1 MVATVG
7 EPAGDVG
14 SGDGGEGGPGGRT
27 KGLGG
32 AGFGTTAGLLDLG
45 ERFLDGI
52 EVRRVGREVPE
63 PSPTGFDGGPRSLT
77 VVGFE
82 LVGDDDLAR
91 SEGRSEDVPD
101 LPLEA
106 RGGHRPVEPQQRAEA
121 AERQRREHGLVL
133 PAVAGGRSVR
143 PFPTRSPGMRRRV
156 PQVAARLIQ
165 EDQVLGGDR
174 YRRLAPGGAL
184 GLVAL
189 ARRQRLFFRVQ
200 SSRVSA
206 RLIVDGLT
214 SSPDTAYHQVHCS
227 ASVASACVARR
238 AGNAAANPRV
248 LTAGRPGT
256 GFIDR
261 SPCARHC
268 FNHRFSVASETINCS
283 VTSARGTPRL
293 TAATT
298 RSRRSSEYPRM
309 LQA

>member
-1 MVATVG
+1 MC
-7 EPAGDVG
+7 
-14 SGDGGEGGPGGRT
+14 RT
-27 KGLGG
+27 Y
-32 AGFGTTAGLLDLG
+32 
-45 ERFLDGI
+45 
-52 EVRRVGREVPE
+52 
-63 PSPTGFDGGPRSLT
+63 PSKRAVVIAPSNRSSGPRPPSVSAAST
-77 VVGFE
+77 VLFSPRWRGAE
-82 LVGDDDLAR
+82 AYAR
-91 SEGRSEDVPD
+91 SPRG
-101 LPLEA
+101 A
-106 RGGHRPVEPQQRAEA
+106 RACV
-121 AERQRREHGLVL
+121 
-133 PAVAGGRSVR
+133 
-143 PFPTRSPGMRRRV
+143 
-156 PQVAARLIQ
+156 
-165 EDQVLGGDR
+165 
-174 YRRLAPGGAL
+174 GAL